1 MLRPEL
7 YNDVYYIAITII
19 TIVVCMFNEQLRKS
33 PVISLILGV
42 SVILFI
48 GLRPISG
55 VFVDMGNYHEYFLF
69 LENEKV
75 EYSFTTRSFLFSN
88 LFALFRINN
97 WPETYFYLV
106 IAFIYYG
113 CMLWACYKLFP
124 NNTLLA
130 FLVYLAAF
138 STFSYGTNGIKA
150 GAAASIFLLA
160 IAYRKNTWLSILF
173 IFLSYGFHHS
183 MQVVIAAFIAVSLV
197 KEPKYYFRFWVVCLI
212 LAALHVTWFQEFF
225 GSITDEGGAG
235 YLIINKTSERQYLTG
250 FRLDFIIYSCVP
262 IVVHKLLQ
270 IKYEIKSETYDFI
283 INLYTFTN
291 AIWLLCMY
299 ASFTNRI
306 AYLSWFMLPIALI
319 YPFLNL
325 KGIEHNDRYLN
336 LIVIGHL
343 AFTLFMT
350 FVYYA

>member
-7 YNDVYYIAITII
+7 YHDVYLIAITII
-19 TIVVCMFNEQLRKS
+19 TIVVCMFGTQLRKS
-33 PVISLILGV
+33 PIISLLLCI
-42 SVILFI
+42 SAILFI
-48 GLRPISG
+48 GLRPLSS
-55 VFVDMGNYHEYFLF
+55 VFIDMVNYHDYYIF
-69 LENEKV
+69 LEGEKV
-75 EYSFTTRSFLFSN
+75 GFDFSSKDFIFSN

-97 WPETYFYLV
+97 WPETYFFLV
-106 IAFIYYG
+106 IALIYFG

-130 FLVYLAAF
+130 FLVCLAAF

-150 GAAASIFLLA
+150 GASASIFLLA
-160 IAYRKNTWLSILF
+160 IAYSDNKWLAFLF
-173 IFLSYGFHHS
+173 IVLSYGFHHS
-183 MQVVIAAFIAVSLV
+183 IQVVIGAFIVVSFV
-197 KEPKYYFRFWVVCLI
+197 KEPKYYFRFWIACLI
-212 LAALHVTWFQEFF
+212 LAALHATWFQEFF
-225 GSITDEGGAG
+225 GSITDESGAG
-235 YLIINKTSERQYLTG
+235 YLIINETSERQYLTG

-262 IVVHKLLQ
+262 IVVYQLLRQ
-270 IKYEIKSETYDFI
+270 KYEIKSDTYNFI

-291 AIWLLCMY
+291 GIWLLCMY

-306 AYLSWFMLPIALI
+306 AYLSWFMLPIVLI

-325 KGIEHNDRYLN
+325 NGIENNERYLN

-343 AFTLFMT
+343 AFTLFMK